1 MTLNYAGQAGQ
12 PTWLWGTNDGS
23 NAYVWNPSNFSVNY
37 ANSAGYAS
45 SAGNAN
51 TVTNGVYNDGG
62 TYSIN
67 ITGSAGYASSAG
79 SAPANG
85 GYADSAGYAGS
96 AGNGVVGFS
105 GFNVGCDFYLRITIQ
120 NGGTYDVRVP

>member
-45 SAGNAN
+45 SAGSVPATGCVYNSGTYEQYIGQSSVA
-51 TVTNGVYNDGG
+51 GVYPGLIIP
-62 TYSIN
+62 S
-67 ITGSAGYASSAG
+67 
-79 SAPANG
+79 
-85 GYADSAGYAGS
+85 
-96 AGNGVVGFS
+96 
-105 GFNVGCDFYLRITIQ
+105 
-120 NGGTYDVRVP
+120 YDVPTDYWQTGLRTASNYFCCQWGSDYYVRSHSARTY